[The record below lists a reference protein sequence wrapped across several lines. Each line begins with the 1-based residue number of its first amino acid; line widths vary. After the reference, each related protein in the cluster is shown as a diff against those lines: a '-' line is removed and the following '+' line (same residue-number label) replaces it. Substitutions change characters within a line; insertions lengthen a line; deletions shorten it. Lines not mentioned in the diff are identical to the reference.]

1 MNNYRIIT
9 ITHNTAP
16 ISHLKNYVI
25 EQEAQESYPYKRLKH
40 AAQLFHCS
48 EIFYLHTCN
57 RVLFLFTPLDE
68 FKATDVK
75 RFISKVYQNKV
86 DYKAKEIR
94 YFEGQ
99 DAVKHLFSV
108 AASLDSL
115 VLGEREILGQLKNAY
130 SYCVQEMLSGEQIK
144 LLLDAAL
151 SFAKTIHVQTRISEK
166 PVSVVSLAYRS
177 MLATMDI
184 EGKNILI
191 IGAGQ
196 TNALFANLLA
206 KHTLGKVA
214 IYNRNIQ
221 KAQSL
226 TEKFSDSTAYNLKD
240 IYALP
245 FLPDIIISCTGAH
258 NEIVDKALIQ
268 GWDFPE
274 FHRPVFIDLA
284 VPNDINK
291 AAVNAIQCKLIE
303 MASLKLD
310 AEKNI
315 AARKMEIQKATVF
328 MDDAVVDFGMKLNTR
343 KIELALAKVPERMA
357 AIKSRAIDEVFNRQW
372 QNLDA
377 HTQHLFSEML
387 EYIQD
392 KYIAIPY
399 KEAKKSLLQ
408 LELNEKF

>member
-16 ISHLKNYVI
+16 VSHLKKYVI
-25 EQEAQESYPYKRLKH
+25 EYDNQEIYPFKRLKH
-40 AAQLFHCS
+40 LAQIFHCS
-48 EIFYLHTCN
+48 EIFYLNTCN
-57 RVLFLFTPLDE
+57 RVMFLFTPLDE

-75 RFISKVYQNKV
+75 RFIAKAYQNKIE
-86 DYKAKEIR
+86 YKAKEVR

-99 DAVKHLFSV
+99 EAVKHLFSV

-115 VLGEREILGQLKNAY
+115 VLGEREILGQLKTAIH
-130 SYCVQEMLSGEQIK
+130 YCMQEMLSGEQIK
-144 LLLDAAL
+144 IIIDAAL

-166 PVSVVSLAYRS
+166 PVSVVSLAYRN
-177 MLATMDI
+177 MLSHIDI
-184 EGKNILI
+184 ENKNILI

-196 TNALFANLLA
+196 TNALFVNLLS
-206 KHTLGKVA
+206 KHNLGKVA
-214 IYNRNIQ
+214 IFNRNIQ
-221 KAQSL
+221 KAQVL
-226 TEKFSDSTAYNLKD
+226 TEKFSQGVAYNLRD
-240 IYALP
+240 IHKLP

-258 NEIVDKALIQ
+258 NEIVDKQLLQ
-268 GWDFPE
+268 SWNFPDG
-274 FHRPVFIDLA
+274 HRPLFIDLA

-328 MDDAVVDFGMKLNTR
+328 MEDAVSEFIIKLNTR
-343 KIELALAKVPERMA
+343 KIELALANIPERMA
-357 AIKSRAIDEVFNRQW
+357 AIKSRAIGEVFNRQW
-372 QNLDA
+372 QNLDTQ
-377 HTQHLFSEML
+377 TQHLFSEML

-392 KYIAIPY
+392 KYIALPY

>member
-1 MNNYRIIT
+1 M
-9 ITHNTAP
+9 
-16 ISHLKNYVI
+16 
-25 EQEAQESYPYKRLKH
+25 
-40 AAQLFHCS
+40 
-48 EIFYLHTCN
+48 
-57 RVLFLFTPLDE
+57 FLFTPLDE

-75 RFISKVYQNKV
+75 RFIAKAYQNKIE
-86 DYKAKEIR
+86 YKAKEVR

-99 DAVKHLFSV
+99 EAVKHLFSV

-115 VLGEREILGQLKNAY
+115 VLGEREILGQLKTAIH
-130 SYCVQEMLSGEQIK
+130 YCMQEMLSGEQIK
-144 LLLDAAL
+144 IIIDAAL

-166 PVSVVSLAYRS
+166 PVSVVSLAYRN
-177 MLATMDI
+177 MLSHIDI
-184 EGKNILI
+184 ENKNILI

-196 TNALFANLLA
+196 TNALFVNLLS
-206 KHTLGKVA
+206 KHNLGKVA
-214 IYNRNIQ
+214 IFNRNIQ
-221 KAQSL
+221 KAQVL
-226 TEKFSDSTAYNLKD
+226 TDKFSQGVAYNLRD
-240 IYALP
+240 ISKLP

-258 NEIVDKALIQ
+258 NEIVDKQLLQ
-268 GWDFPE
+268 SWNFPDG
-274 FHRPVFIDLA
+274 HRPLFIDLA

-328 MDDAVVDFGMKLNTR
+328 MEDAISEFIIKLNTR
-343 KIELALAKVPERMA
+343 KIELALANIPERMA
-357 AIKSRAIDEVFNRQW
+357 AIKSRAIGEVFNRQW
-372 QNLDA
+372 QNLDTQ
-377 HTQHLFSEML
+377 TQHLFSEML

-392 KYIAIPY
+392 KYIALPY

>member
-16 ISHLKNYVI
+16 ISHLKKYVI
-25 EQEAQESYPYKRLKH
+25 EYDTHEVYPFKRLKH
-40 AAQLFHCS
+40 LSQIFHCS
-48 EIFYLHTCN
+48 ELFYLNTCN
-57 RVLFLFTPLDE
+57 RVLFLFTPLDD
-68 FKATDVK
+68 FKVTDVK
-75 RFISKVYQNKV
+75 RFIAKAYQNKME
-86 DYKAKEIR
+86 YNAKEVK

-115 VLGEREILGQLKNAY
+115 VLGEREILGQIKTSFSHCA
-130 SYCVQEMLSGEQIK
+130 QEMLSGEQIK
-144 LLLDAAL
+144 ILIDSAL

-177 MLATMDI
+177 MLSHIDI
-184 EGKNILI
+184 EGKNVLI
-191 IGAGQ
+191 VGAGQ
-196 TNALFANLLA
+196 TNALFVNLLS
-206 KHTLGKVA
+206 KHKLGKVT

-221 KAQSL
+221 KAQVL
-226 TEKFSDSTAYNLKD
+226 AEKFSEGYAYNLKE
-240 IYALP
+240 IQKLS

-258 NEIVDKALIQ
+258 NEIIDKTLLKT
-268 GWDFPE
+268 WNFPE
-274 FHRPVFIDLA
+274 GHRPLFIDLA

-291 AAVNAIQCKLIE
+291 AAINAIQCKLIE

-328 MDDAVVDFGMKLNTR
+328 MEDAVADFAVKLNTR
-343 KIELALAKVPERMA
+343 KIELALAKIPERMA
-357 AIKSRAIDEVFNRQW
+357 AIKTRAIDEVFNRQW
-372 QNLDA
+372 QNLDVQ
-377 HTQHLFSEML
+377 TQHLFSEML

-399 KEAKKSLLQ
+399 KEAKKSLLH